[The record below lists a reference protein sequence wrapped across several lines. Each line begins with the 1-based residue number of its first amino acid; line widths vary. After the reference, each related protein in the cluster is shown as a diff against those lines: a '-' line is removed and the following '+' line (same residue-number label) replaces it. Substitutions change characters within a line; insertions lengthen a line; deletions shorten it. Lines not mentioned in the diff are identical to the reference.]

1 MKNTVLETW
10 TIRISCWSC
19 VCMYVRIYYLTLS
32 NFLMINVRSAVL
44 LLDTK
49 IYEAEEEKS
58 SLMLVPLL
66 LFLL

>member
-1 MKNTVLETW
+1 MLVM
-10 TIRISCWSC
+10 SMC
-19 VCMYVRIYYLTLS
+19 VCRYVYAHLYSTLS
-32 NFLMINVRSAVL
+32 NFLMINVESAVL